1 MRTRSRSNELHFRL
15 INSERLFSAREIRER
30 LRFNSDR
37 SSDEYDDSVRVG
49 RFVQFSL
56 DPYSFVCHEFLLR
69 NEKAPKLLWRK
80 RVKMSKQEIVVCC
93 SFFPSQAS
101 KQARL

>member
-1 MRTRSRSNELHFRL
+1 VMNMMIQSELWSFCAVFPRS
-15 INSERLFSAREIRER
+15 
-30 LRFNSDR
+30 
-37 SSDEYDDSVRVG
+37 
-49 RFVQFSL
+49 
-56 DPYSFVCHEFLLR
+56 PYSFVCHEFLLR

-101 KQARL
+101 KRVCKYEYIYIYIVLKLLIRDERFMRVMWDR

>member
-37 SSDEYDDSVRVG
+37 SSDEYDDSVRV
-49 RFVQFSL
+49 
-56 DPYSFVCHEFLLR
+56 
-69 NEKAPKLLWRK
+69 
-80 RVKMSKQEIVVCC
+80 VVVLC
-93 SFFPSQAS
+93 SFP
-101 KQARL
+101 